1 MFNLSDWQA
10 GVPIPPESPVAIA
23 VFFSGSF
30 NLPYSPKPHRSI
42 TTGIRQIKTRESSQA
57 LLFFSPDYSLFYSRF
72 MRLFEKNGL
81 LQTVTVCYKPSRKLK
96 IAKKNPACSAYH
108 LANRAFPCGR
118 RDLNTI
124 GNPDSAVYYS
134 IFNTYNHL
142 TSFDPCVFLQNLC

>member
-23 VFFSGSF
+23 VFFSGPF

-81 LQTVTVCYKPSRKLK
+81 LQTVTNCYSLLQTVKKTENCKEKPCMLSLSPCKQGFSVRKKRLELSRPCDHRHLK
-96 IAKKNPACSAYH
+96 PAR
-108 LANRAFPCGR
+108 LPIPPLPR
-118 RDLNTI
+118 T
-124 GNPDSAVYYS
+124 
-134 IFNTYNHL
+134 
-142 TSFDPCVFLQNLC
+142 